1 MCSQSSDSEG
11 SGSSVSSGDKAA
23 TSAATR
29 NSDSDSTDTEAESVV
44 TEGASRS
51 EVEDSPDQ
59 VWEICCHPRSRLT
72 RCCRLAGL
80 VCRRLTLETGYDFAL
95 AKASSKALQLAERKK
110 SKIFWISV
118 PCKAYSPL
126 QNMRKYG
133 NTAKSR
139 KVLARKQAD
148 TDKIVENTLSPCKPA
163 VLEGQHVYFEWST
176 RCFGWSRCHPVLNFL
191 KWLDAHHIPWFKV
204 RVHSCAWNS
213 RSSVSGQLMHKSRLP
228 QDKDYG
234 GSLEIK
240 LSTIWTDENDEKQ
253 RWEES
258 KEERRSENRVR
269 GRCRFAKS

>member
-1 MCSQSSDSEG
+1 MALLLVLLSYTRFFFAWTCQAKFCKGKVLLARTFSPSNSLVCPWLKAWLIFSQTYVDCHEMCSQSSDSEG

-148 TDKIVENTLSPCKPA
+148 TDKIVENTLSPC
-163 VLEGQHVYFEWST
+163 
-176 RCFGWSRCHPVLNFL
+176 
-191 KWLDAHHIPWFKV
+191 
-204 RVHSCAWNS
+204 
-213 RSSVSGQLMHKSRLP
+213 
-228 QDKDYG
+228 
-234 GSLEIK
+234 
-240 LSTIWTDENDEKQ
+240 
-253 RWEES
+253 
-258 KEERRSENRVR
+258 
-269 GRCRFAKS
+269 